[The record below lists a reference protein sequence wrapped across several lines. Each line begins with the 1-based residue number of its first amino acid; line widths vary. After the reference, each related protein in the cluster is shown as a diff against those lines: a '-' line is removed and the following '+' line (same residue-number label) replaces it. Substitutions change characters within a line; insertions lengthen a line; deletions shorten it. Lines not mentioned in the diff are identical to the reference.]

1 MYIYAYMYIY
11 VYICIYIYVYIY
23 IKHTPTLSHTHHLVC
38 TRTSLFL
45 SLSLSLSLLSLSL
58 STHMHTPTLGRAP
71 KKKNA
76 RTNAHAKRRWPKVNF
91 TDSQHYDRP
100 LKKESG
106 PNQSLRSQIN
116 MNEYR
121 IPRVCMCVCV
131 CVCVC
136 VCTCVHDTH
145 VRMLCAYF
153 ALLSPT
159 PCTTLSSLLSPR
171 PLLPAVFSLHVSRSF
186 SGRCGWE
193 RAARGTRHRVPR
205 NVRERQTLFGGPWTL
220 ERERERERGAGT
232 CL

>member
-1 MYIYAYMYIY
+1 MYIY
-11 VYICIYIYVYIY
+11 ICIYIY

-58 STHMHTPTLGRAP
+58 SLYTHMHTPTLGRAP

-136 VCTCVHDTH
+136 VY
-145 VRMLCAYF
+145 LCA
-153 ALLSPT
+153 
-159 PCTTLSSLLSPR
+159 
-171 PLLPAVFSLHVSRSF
+171 
-186 SGRCGWE
+186 
-193 RAARGTRHRVPR
+193 
-205 NVRERQTLFGGPWTL
+205 
-220 ERERERERGAGT
+220 
-232 CL
+232 